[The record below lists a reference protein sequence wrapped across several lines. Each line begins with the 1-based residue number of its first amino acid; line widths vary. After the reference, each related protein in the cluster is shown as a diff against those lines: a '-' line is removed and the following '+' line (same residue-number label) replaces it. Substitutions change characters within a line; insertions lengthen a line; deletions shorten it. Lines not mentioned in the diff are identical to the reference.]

1 MTILKKR
8 INLLI
13 EENVDQIKNLKR
25 IKKNLSWYKFKEKK
39 RLIQSKIDSTKRV
52 VENLIRRYNS
62 I

>member
-13 EENVDQIKNLKR
+13 EENVNQIKNLKR
-25 IKKNLSWYKFKEKK
+25 IKKNLSWYKFKEK
-39 RLIQSKIDSTKRV
+39 RLVQSKIDSTKRV
-52 VENLIRRYNS
+52 VGNLIRRYNS

>member
-39 RLIQSKIDSTKRV
+39 KD
-52 VENLIRRYNS
+52 
-62 I
+62 

>member
-13 EENVDQIKNLKR
+13 EDNVDRIKNLKR
-25 IKKNLSWYKFKEKK
+25 VKKNLSWYKIKEK
-39 RLIQSKIDSTKRV
+39 RLVQSKIDSTKRV
-52 VENLIRRYNS
+52 VENLIRRYNN